1 MAIDKETN
9 KAVGGGGDVE
19 IISSDNSINVETTPD
34 GEKDLKVNLENLP
47 LVTEEENG
55 IARAFDKVIL
65 DHSLQNSAQFGMK
78 ADEETAMDDITDE
91 DSQYEPRLG
100 QMLTWQNED
109 GEYKLSRYSY
119 DTNFKLPIKTQWAYS
134 VYDDVHDT
142 VCCLSFGEPTGA
154 LQGDFTVATRHVRG
168 TWKVVESANFERWF
182 QLCYGNGTIVA
193 LSGNRSKEIMVSV
206 DGGFNWE
213 LYTLPGETYWTRV
226 RYHGGRFYFINDNAY
241 YETEDFQ
248 NYTSQNVYGAR
259 ILDLT
264 WKNDNIILLYKK
276 ATGADSANEIYI
288 DDTADGGGEK
298 KISQISAGYFANL
311 INSFV
316 YVCAN
321 IYTFFSGFGL
331 SGTDPNDGLKKY
343 GLVSVNITTGQ
354 VRGGLSGQGINLFK
368 GVQDIVAVQD
378 ENNPDKGTLYIF
390 GEKLNILDTPIYK
403 AIYDVNTFPGATT
416 VYATINSD
424 VSTHGCI
431 VRNDYI
437 FLMKG
442 ASQNGGWA
450 DSGYNEDKAWI
461 LSADTLEETNIN
473 FSPWEQIPLI
483 KEEAEGIVGVEDKE
497 TYNVGVENP
506 YLQFKNKTLSA
517 NASDRITEYSNYR
530 LTRGEVEIWCVAER
544 NDIVDNTTKV
554 YADEDCTDEIGIITN
569 HNYNINNP
577 NDTEVLI
584 DGETLVFTFID
595 SKIPV
600 FLATTAA
607 IIDALKKK
615 VDVGTAI
622 YFKAN
627 GTGPWVAVTYTWN
640 TDHYEATPATNPG
653 FIVAIT
659 NDGQE
664 PANDMS
670 NMYALYQWTAGS
682 TFGIRAAANFTT
694 AAHGDAPIYIEL

>member
-9 KAVGGGGDVE
+9 KTAGVGGFNAE
-19 IISSDNSINVETTPD
+19 SSDNSITIEDAGKGT
-34 GEKDLKVNLENLP
+34 KDFKVNWDEMP
-47 LVTEEENG
+47 LVTEDENG
-55 IARAFDKVIL
+55 KARAFDKVIL
-65 DHSLQNSAQFGMK
+65 DHSLQNSAQFGMR
-78 ADEETAMDDITDE
+78 ADEDTAMDHIVSE
-91 DSQYEPRLG
+91 DSQYTPRIG
-100 QMLTWQNED
+100 QMLTWQD
-109 GEYKLSRYSY
+109 DGGEYKLSRYSY

-142 VCCLSFGEPTGA
+142 ICCLSFGESENI
-154 LQGDFTVATRHVRG
+154 LEGDFCVATRHVRG
-168 TWKVVESANFERWF
+168 NWKVVEENTYEKWF

-193 LSGNRSKEIMVSV
+193 LSGNRSQEIMVSV

-213 LYTLPGETYWTRV
+213 LYTLPADTFWKRA
-226 RYHGGRFYFINDNAY
+226 RYHNGKFYFINDNAY

-248 NYTSQNVYGAR
+248 NFTSHSVYGAR

-288 DDTADGGGEK
+288 DDTADGGSEK
-298 KISQISAGYFANL
+298 KITQILGGYESDL
-311 INSFV
+311 VNSFV
-316 YVCAN
+316 YVCN
-321 IYTFFSGFGL
+321 DIYTFFSAFGL
-331 SGTDPNDGLKKY
+331 SGIDPYDGLKKY
-343 GLVSVNITTGQ
+343 FMESVNITTGQ
-354 VRGGLSGQGINLFK
+354 GRGGVGGQGVNLYK

-378 ENNPDKGTLYIF
+378 KDNPDKGTIYVF
-390 GEKLNILDTPIYK
+390 GEKFLNSDTPIYK
-403 AIYDVNTFPGATT
+403 ETFDVNTFPDATT
-416 VYATINSD
+416 VSATIKSD

-442 ASQNGGWA
+442 ASQYGGWA
-450 DSGYNEDKAWI
+450 DSGYNEDKTWI
-461 LSADTLEETNIN
+461 LDAGTLKETKIN

-483 KEEAEGIVGVEDKE
+483 KEEAEGIVGVEDKK
-497 TYNVGVENP
+497 TYNVSVEKP
-506 YLQFKNKTLSA
+506 FLQFKNKTLSA
-517 NASDRITEYSNYR
+517 NASDRTTEYSNYR
-530 LTRGEVEIWCVAER
+530 LTRGEVEIWCIAER

-554 YADEDCTDEIGIITN
+554 YSDEDCTDEIGVITN

-607 IIDALKKK
+607 IIEALKKK
-615 VDVGTAI
+615 VDVGNAI

-627 GTGPWVAVTYTWN
+627 GTGPWVAVIYTWN
-640 TDHYEATPATNPG
+640 TDHYEAAPATNPG

-659 NDGQE
+659 KDGQE
-664 PANDMS
+664 PDNDLS
-670 NMYALYQWTAGS
+670 NIYAVYQWTAGS
-682 TFGIRAAANFTT
+682 SFGIRAAANFTT
-694 AAHGDAPIYIEL
+694 EAHGDAPIYIEL

>member
-9 KAVGGGGDVE
+9 KAVGGGGGTYIESTDQS
-19 IISSDNSINVETTPD
+19 ISITETEP
-34 GEKDLKVNLENLP
+34 GEKDLSVNWDKMP
-47 LVTEEENG
+47 LVTEDENG
-55 IARAFDKVIL
+55 KARAFDKVIL
-65 DHSLQNSAQFGMK
+65 DHSLQNSAQFGMR
-78 ADEETAMDDITDE
+78 ADEDAAMDHIVSE
-91 DSQYEPRLG
+91 DPQYAPRLG
-100 QMLTWQNED
+100 QMLTWQD
-109 GEYKLSRYSY
+109 DGGEYKLSRYSY
-119 DTNFKLPIKTQWAYS
+119 DTKFKLPIKTQWAYS

-142 VCCLSFGEPTGA
+142 ICCLSFGEPTGA
-154 LQGDFTVATRHVRG
+154 LQGNFTAATRRVRG
-168 TWKVVESANFERWF
+168 TWQVVEYPNFERWF

-213 LYTLPGETYWTRV
+213 LYTLPGETYWKRV

-248 NYTSQNVYGAR
+248 NYTNQSVYGAR

-276 ATGADSANEIYI
+276 ATGADGANEIYI
-288 DDTADGGGEK
+288 DDTADGGNEK
-298 KISQISAGYFANL
+298 KIPQIFAGYWADL

-316 YVCAN
+316 YVCNN
-321 IYTFFSGFGL
+321 IYTFFSAFGY
-331 SGTDPNDGLKKY
+331 SATDPDDGLKKY
-343 GLVSVNITTGQ
+343 SQVSVNITTGQ
-354 VRGGLSGQGINLFK
+354 CRVENGGQGINSYK

-378 ENNPDKGTLYIF
+378 KNNPDNGTIYVF
-390 GEKLNILDTPIYK
+390 GEKIGNLDQPIYK
-403 AIYDVNTFPGATT
+403 ETFDVNTFPGATN
-416 VYATINSD
+416 VEATIRSD

-431 VRNDYI
+431 VRGDYV

-450 DSGYNEDKAWI
+450 DSDYNADETWI
-461 LSADTLEETNIN
+461 LDADTLEETTIN

-483 KEEAEGIVGVEDKE
+483 KEEAEGIVGVENKK
-497 TYNVGVENP
+497 TYNVSVEKP
-506 YLQFKNKTLSA
+506 FLQFKNKTLSA
-517 NASDRITEYSNYR
+517 NASDRTTEYSNYR
-530 LTRGEVEIWCVAER
+530 LTRGDLEIWCIAER

-554 YADEDCTDEIGIITN
+554 YADEECTDEIGVITN

-607 IIDALKKK
+607 IIEALKKK
-615 VDVGTAI
+615 VDVGNAI

-627 GTGPWVAVTYTWN
+627 GTGPWVAVIYTWN
-640 TDHYEATPATNPG
+640 TDHYEAAPATNPG

-659 NDGQE
+659 TDGQE
-664 PANDMS
+664 PANDLS
-670 NMYALYQWTAGS
+670 NIYAVYQWTAGS
-682 TFGIRAAANFTT
+682 SFGIRAAANFTT
-694 AAHGDAPIYIEL
+694 EAHGDAPIYIEL